1 MGFQR
6 ARAGKAP
13 DCPWCGGTMIP
24 CPELKGRLCCPNDEA
39 VDYRARGER
48 WYFNG
53 QIHPLGE
60 PFPPGPDEEDEGGFG
75 FDDEATS
82 ESDEATLESRVETHR
97 EPESND
103 TAKTQES
110 GELPE
115 PRDSPEPPEPPGD
128 QGGLNPDVIADIE
141 SLLEEDESDGSD
153 GGGSW

>member
-24 CPELKGRLCCPNDEA
+24 FPELKGRLCCPNDEA

-60 PFPPGPDEEDEGGFG
+60 PFPPGPDEDDEDEFG
-75 FDDEATS
+75 SDDEATT
-82 ESDEATLESRVETHR
+82 ESGEAPSESRVETHR
-97 EPESND
+97 KPESND
-103 TAKTQES
+103 TAKTQDS
-110 GELPE
+110 GELPVSQ
-115 PRDSPEPPEPPGD
+115 DPPGSSGD
-128 QGGLNPDVIADIE
+128 QGGLNPGVIADIE
-141 SLLEEDESDGSD
+141 SLLDEDEN
-153 GGGSW
+153 GGSGSW